1 MQTWWFMRRM
11 YMGIGHIRCSHEPL
25 SLWDV
30 DTHCLKIWTKC
41 YVKKHHQSSVPNVN
55 CYTNAVKWY
64 FRIDNHETSSP
75 LPLHF
80 GQKPSNSVPWDQ
92 AVEPYLLWQLSVNL
106 MRRCWKTPRGL
117 MRIGP
122 ADPCHDSDVDC
133 WWLKSSEL
141 VCVYHNFPFGCR
153 NWREP
158 LDWENQDTNVLTL
171 KFPLMLGTLVVF
183 LVSEVPSGTKTAAHI
198 NCVNLTEL

>member
-11 YMGIGHIRCSHEPL
+11 VVMQSWAPEPL
-25 SLWDV
+25 RCGWP
-30 DTHCLKIWTKC
+30 HWLKIWGPQVLCKETPPEQC
-41 YVKKHHQSSVPNVN
+41 TQ
-55 CYTNAVKWY
+55 CEEGYTNAVKWY
-64 FRIDNHETSSP
+64 FRIDNHETKSSP

-80 GQKPSNSVPWDQ
+80 GQKPSNTVPWDQ

-158 LDWENQDTNVLTL
+158 LDW
-171 KFPLMLGTLVVF
+171 GTPRYQRF
-183 LVSEVPSGTKTAAHI
+183 GT
-198 NCVNLTEL
+198 